1 MKTKETEHRDKK
13 GIGSHVVQLNE
24 HVNWV
29 LLVGSSN
36 IAGDLNVKPEL
47 RTNTLFCFEHYL
59 FYTPEAQGS
68 QLYTQKL
75 WCRLPLDMGVKLA
88 ESINQLCW
96 DTSCSKLK
104 FWS

>member
-1 MKTKETEHRDKK
+1 MKTKETEQRDKK
-13 GIGSHVVQLNE
+13 GIGSHVFESNE

-36 IAGDLNVKPEL
+36 IRGDLNVKSEL

-68 QLYTQKL
+68 QL
-75 WCRLPLDMGVKLA
+75 
-88 ESINQLCW
+88 
-96 DTSCSKLK
+96 
-104 FWS
+104 